1 MMLRTRF
8 FIFLCL
14 YFLTIDLSLAQ
25 QDQLFNSYTLLPM
38 AINPAYAG
46 SRDVVSISGIY
57 RKKPLFA
64 NQGIVTTTQQY
75 FNFDMPIANDK
86 IGIGFQAYNAEI
98 YGSNTG
104 AVLGNLGLYA
114 DLAYRITLPSH
125 GILSVGSQIGL
136 TQIPVVSQG
145 SSNILKTSVGLGAF
159 YKTDDWYVGLS
170 VPNINA
176 ENYYTKNVYLNGGYL
191 FSLSDLTKLK
201 VGSLVRRQT
210 INQQSTIGI
219 DYNAELWL
227 NERFGIGFNYMNTGS
242 EVNSKALLGI
252 LEVQLAKFRFSY
264 TYDFEGA
271 STPQGIT
278 SANNSNQG
286 GFHQLMLRYEFD
298 SGNGKSAVFRY
309 F

>member
-1 MMLRTRF
+1 MLRTRF
-8 FIFLCL
+8 FIFFCL
-14 YFLTIDLSLAQ
+14 SFLTIDLSLAQ
-25 QDQLFNSYTLLPM
+25 QDQLFNTYTLLPL

-104 AVLGNLGLYA
+104 AILGNLGLYA
-114 DLAYRITLPSH
+114 DFAYRIILPSD
-125 GILSVGSQIGL
+125 GVLSLGSQVGL
-136 TQIPVVSQG
+136 TQIPIVSAG
-145 SSNILKTSVGLGAF
+145 STTMLKTSIGLGAF

-170 VPNINA
+170 IPNMNA
-176 ENYYTKNVYLNGGYL
+176 ENYYAKNLYLNGGYL
-191 FSLSDLTKLK
+191 FTLKDLTKLK
-201 VGSLVRRQT
+201 VGSLVRSQS
-210 INQQSTIGI
+210 INQQNSIAV
-219 DYNAELWL
+219 DYSAELWL

-242 EVNSKALLGI
+242 EVNSKAFLGI

-264 TYDFEGA
+264 TYDFEGVSSQQSA
-271 STPQGIT
+271 SSVGG
-278 SANNSNQG
+278 SNQ

-298 SGNGKSAVFRY
+298 AGNGKSAVFRY